1 MNLIVDIPTRA
12 MEEEEGA
19 EGLRSSEMEIKMR
32 EQASKRF
39 KVMSYSLSRARLV
52 PM

>member
-12 MEEEEGA
+12 MEEEGA